1 MDEQRLDKAKAG
13 GSNPLPSTNKNS
25 NLIQSVKYCIILSFS
40 EGIGMKNTKF
50 VVIDPKLKEYT
61 VFDGREQI
69 LKAKAEYHLYPS
81 EIEELRVNSH
91 ADELFDGE
99 DPDGDLVA

>member
-1 MDEQRLDKAKAG
+1 
-13 GSNPLPSTNKNS
+13 
-25 NLIQSVKYCIILSFS
+25 
-40 EGIGMKNTKF
+40 MKNTKF

-69 LKAKAEYHLYPS
+69 LKAKSEFLLYPN
-81 EIEELRVNSH
+81 EIEELRVNFH
-91 ADELFDGE
+91 QEDLFDGE